1 MAPRRGFTDEAVAE
15 AAMRVFWAR
24 GYRATSIDDLA
35 RAAGIRKGSLHHAFG
50 NKEDLFLLALDRYAD
65 DLSERLDGALDDPD
79 PSVAVPGFFDAVVAR
94 ITDPRSPAGCLT
106 TSACME
112 HGELP
117 PRVQERVAD
126 SVSRIIEVLAQHAR
140 SAVDLGLLPPGT
152 DPDVQAK
159 MWFAVTRGM
168 AALHKVTGD
177 EVGIRRIA
185 EEAVKPLRRNP
196 PQA

>member
-15 AAMRVFWAR
+15 AAMRVFWAQ

-50 NKEDLFLLALDRYAD
+50 NKEDLFLLALDRYAK
-65 DLSERLDGALDDPD
+65 DLSERLNGALDDPD

-94 ITDPRSPAGCLT
+94 MTDPKSPAGCLT

-112 HGELP
+112 HGHLP
-117 PRVQERVAD
+117 PRVQRRVAD
-126 SVSRIIEVLAQHAR
+126 LVFRTIETLAQHAR
-140 SAVDLGLLPPGT
+140 SAVDLGLLPRGA

-159 MWFAVTRGM
+159 MWFAITRGM

-177 EVGIRRIA
+177 EIGIRRIA
-185 EEAVKPLRRNP
+185 EEAARPLRRSP
-196 PQA
+196 PQV